1 MTKDPETII
10 HKNDSKTEKHKTEE
24 SKPQKQPKKSK
35 CSKAHP
41 SPPCPEGKEV
51 PEGKECCYNEKKK
64 RKKSESVTDS
74 KSKSEQE
81 PKISEDSPES
91 PKKYSY
97 EEQIEILTE
106 YYSKVDP
113 KKTENDIK
121 RIINNRRPKGFSKGT
136 RIPTKSWLELCEKL
150 NEKYSVHPLKIK

>member
-1 MTKDPETII
+1 MLYVFKKNNQFIEIIQKLNQQENNFIMTKDPETII

-64 RKKSESVTDS
+64 KK
-74 KSKSEQE
+74 
-81 PKISEDSPES
+81 
-91 PKKYSY
+91 
-97 EEQIEILTE
+97 
-106 YYSKVDP
+106 KV
-113 KKTENDIK
+113 N
-121 RIINNRRPKGFSKGT
+121 
-136 RIPTKSWLELCEKL
+136 L
-150 NEKYSVHPLKIK
+150 